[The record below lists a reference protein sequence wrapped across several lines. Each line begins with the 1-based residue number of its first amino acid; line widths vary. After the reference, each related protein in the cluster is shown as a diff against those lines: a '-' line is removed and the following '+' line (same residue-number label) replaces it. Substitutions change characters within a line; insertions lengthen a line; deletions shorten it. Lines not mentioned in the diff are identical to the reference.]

1 MLRVGLATIGGEESI
16 WRVDTTPLC
25 IYHNIYSAF
34 PIFWCFEIRPA
45 WAFTNQFVLPTSGF
59 PCFHPGLDWDGW
71 WWGVEEVLDFHHAVY
86 LNSTLHHRIP
96 FFHRF
101 FPTDILN
108 SRPLSPQKPVKNI
121 STELPSNRNP
131 AASFFQLGE
140 QQWEALNSSEQL
152 MARDFPVKDTLR
164 ANLRA
169 NFKLSNNFHI
179 LLYPIQIHGRGN
191 VLFCPNI
198 FNAIEQH
205 LLILA
210 GRWILRM
217 KMYEMEIE

>member
-1 MLRVGLATIGGEESI
+1 MVVGGGRS
-16 WRVDTTPLC
+16 V
-25 IYHNIYSAF
+25 
-34 PIFWCFEIRPA
+34 
-45 WAFTNQFVLPTSGF
+45 GF
-59 PCFHPGLDWDGW
+59 PPCSVSQLYPAPPH
-71 WWGVEEVLDFHHAVY
+71 
-86 LNSTLHHRIP
+86 P
-96 FFHRF
+96 FFSPLFPDRHPQ
-101 FPTDILN
+101 FPTTK
-108 SRPLSPQKPVKNI
+108 PPKPVKNI

-131 AASFFQLGE
+131 AASVFQLGE
-140 QQWEALNSSEQL
+140 QYWARVSSSEQL
-152 MARDFPVKDTLR
+152 LARDFPVKDTLR

>member
-1 MLRVGLATIGGEESI
+1 MVVGGGRS
-16 WRVDTTPLC
+16 V
-25 IYHNIYSAF
+25 
-34 PIFWCFEIRPA
+34 
-45 WAFTNQFVLPTSGF
+45 GF
-59 PCFHPGLDWDGW
+59 PPCSVSQLYPAPPH
-71 WWGVEEVLDFHHAVY
+71 
-86 LNSTLHHRIP
+86 P
-96 FFHRF
+96 FFSPLFPDRHPQ
-101 FPTDILN
+101 FPTTKPPKACQKHLN
-108 SRPLSPQKPVKNI
+108 GASPKPKPRRKRFPTGWTAV
-121 STELPSNRNP
+121 R
-131 AASFFQLGE
+131 
-140 QQWEALNSSEQL
+140 SSEQL

-169 NFKLSNNFHI
+169 NFKLSSNFHI

-217 KMYEMEIE
+217 NMYEMEREKKSS

>member
-1 MLRVGLATIGGEESI
+1 
-16 WRVDTTPLC
+16 
-25 IYHNIYSAF
+25 
-34 PIFWCFEIRPA
+34 
-45 WAFTNQFVLPTSGF
+45 
-59 PCFHPGLDWDGW
+59 
-71 WWGVEEVLDFHHAVY
+71 
-86 LNSTLHHRIP
+86 
-96 FFHRF
+96 
-101 FPTDILN
+101 
-108 SRPLSPQKPVKNI
+108 
-121 STELPSNRNP
+121 
-131 AASFFQLGE
+131 
-140 QQWEALNSSEQL
+140 

-179 LLYPIQIHGRGN
+179 LLNPIQIHGRGN

-217 KMYEMEIE
+217 NMYEMEREKKVLKIWQKIIIRLMKIDEIMKIDPNGQRNYFKV